1 MKILINFFL
10 LIFLVVNP
18 SLSFAETTKLGAV
31 GLRYVADEYNKN
43 AKDLNSLVSYIN
55 KIDSNKGKQLE
66 EFFKKQSLP
75 LNTKLPDMQ
84 VEGDHLVFVDGLNQ
98 KWILIPQQDGKLAV
112 IFKNNQKDLK
122 FSMSPNEVAKKF
134 ELLTTPPK
142 TVNVLSFL
150 IQNAN
155 AEGGIGETIGMAAS
169 GVFVAVSFGVL
180 GVVESI
186 GNFLSDLKKIPSDL
200 RESQVRD
207 AADTACAQLKE
218 GKTVKNV
225 DKVKSNLEA
234 LKEKKGCVAF
244 WESYMENSCGWYDE
258 RFTCL
263 SGKTVNVA
271 DSQRNAVKAKESEA
285 PAKATKAASDVKK

>member
-43 AKDLNSLVSYIN
+43 SKDLNSLVSHIN

-75 LNTKLPDMQ
+75 LNTKLPEMQ
-84 VEGDHLVFVDGLNQ
+84 VEGDHLVVVDGFNQ
-98 KWILIPQQDGKLAV
+98 KWILIPQQNRMLKV
-112 IFKNNQKDLK
+112 VFKNGQKDLT
-122 FSMSPNEVAKKF
+122 FAMSPDEVAKKI

-142 TVNVLSFL
+142 AVNIFNFF

-155 AEGGIGETIGMAAS
+155 AEGGVGEVIGMAAN

-180 GVVESI
+180 AVVETI
-186 GNFLSDLKKIPSDL
+186 GNVLSDLKKIPSDL

-244 WESYMENSCGWYDE
+244 WESFMENSCGWYDE
-258 RFTCL
+258 RFACL
-263 SGKTVNVA
+263 SGKTVSVT
-271 DSQRNAVKAKESEA
+271 DGQRNAVKPKESEA
-285 PAKATKAASDVKK
+285 PAKATKAASDIRK